1 VVWEHKLIL
10 KLTLIREDGNETS
23 LAAVVEVVAGD
34 IELA

>member
-1 VVWEHKLIL
+1 VVWQHKLVL
-10 KLTLIREDGNETS
+10 ELALVGEDGDETG